1 MSEIL
6 EGSADREDL
15 ARVERRRAVRLLLRH
30 PFVTDDGPSPEDLA
44 LVRRHAEELK
54 KWFRELLGY
63 RLVVDHEMARLH
75 KRRPPDVPPTG
86 RREDDVRPALTRTGR
101 PFDRRRYSLLCLVLA
116 ALESLELQT
125 VLSALA
131 IEVQGLAADA
141 DGVAP
146 LDLEQFSERQ
156 GFVDAVRFLVDLGIL
171 KLADGDDT
179 AFVRGTGDALYDV
192 DSRRLTQM
200 LSAAVPPS
208 LAAGPEELA
217 EDLYAPT
224 EDGANRRIR
233 HRLMRRLVEQP
244 VLYVDELD
252 EDERAYL
259 NWQRSYLVRQVEE
272 WTGLQVE
279 VRREG
284 LAAIDPH
291 AGRVDGSLSDVAFP
305 GTSHAA
311 HAALLIADE
320 LARRSRGG
328 EPGAAV
334 PRSELLEL
342 AAELLRRHA
351 WRVAYREDPS
361 GAELLDDALD
371 VLARLALVR
380 RRPEGVEPLAAVAR
394 YRFVESTADAAGEL
408 FDE

>member
-1 MSEIL
+1 VSEVFG
-6 EGSADREDL
+6 GSADGGEL
-15 ARVERRRAVRLLLRH
+15 VQEERRRAVRLLLRR
-30 PFVTDDGPSPEDLA
+30 PFVTDDGPAAEDLA

-75 KRRPPDVPPTG
+75 KRRPPEVPAAG
-86 RREDDVRPALTRTGR
+86 RREPDARPALTRTGR

-131 IEVQGLAADA
+131 VEVQGLAADA
-141 DGVAP
+141 DGVAA

-156 GFVDAVRFLVDLGIL
+156 CFVDAVRFLVDLGIL
-171 KLADGDDT
+171 KLADGDDV
-179 AFVRGTGDALYDV
+179 AFVRGSGDALYDV
-192 DSRRLTQM
+192 DGRRLTQM

-208 LAAGPEELA
+208 LADGPEELG

-224 EDGANRRIR
+224 EDGANRRLR

-259 NWQRSYLVRQVEE
+259 TWQRSYLVRQVEE
-272 WTGLQVE
+272 WTGLEVE

-284 LAAIDPH
+284 LAAIDP
-291 AGRVDGSLSDVAFP
+291 DGDLSDVAFP

-320 LARRSRGG
+320 LARRRRGG
-328 EPGAAV
+328 EAGAAV
-334 PRSELLEL
+334 PRGELLEL
-342 AAELLRRHA
+342 AAEILGRHS
-351 WRVAYREDPS
+351 WRAAYREDPT
-361 GAELLDDALD
+361 GAELLDGALE
-371 VLARLALVR
+371 VLARLGLVH

-394 YRFVESTADAAGEL
+394 YRFVEFTETV
-408 FDE
+408 DE

>member
-1 MSEIL
+1 VSEVL
-6 EGSADREDL
+6 EGVADRDPDL
-15 ARVERRRAVRLLLRH
+15 AREERRRAVRLLLRQ
-30 PFVTDDGPSPEDLA
+30 PLVTDDGPSAEDLA

-54 KWFRELLGY
+54 KWFRELLGV
-63 RLVVDHEMARLH
+63 RLVVDHETARLY
-75 KRRPPDVPPTG
+75 KRRPPDVPAGG

-116 ALESLELQT
+116 ALEGLELQT

-141 DGVAP
+141 DGIAP

-156 GFVDAVRFLVDLGIL
+156 CFVDAVRFLVDLGIL
-171 KLADGDDT
+171 KLTDGDDV

-192 DSRRLTQM
+192 DGRRLTQM

-208 LAAGPEELA
+208 LAAGPGELG

-224 EDGANRRIR
+224 EDGANRRLR

-244 VLYVDELD
+244 VLYLDELE

-259 NWQRSYLVRQVEE
+259 TWQRSYLVRQVEE
-272 WTGLQVE
+272 WTGLAVE
-279 VRREG
+279 IRREG
-284 LAAIDPH
+284 LAAID
-291 AGRVDGSLSDVAFP
+291 AQGDCSDVAFP

-320 LARRSRGG
+320 LARRSRERG
-328 EPGAAV
+328 PGAAV

-342 AAELLRRHA
+342 AVELLRRHA
-351 WRVAYREDPS
+351 WRIAYREDPS
-361 GAELLDDALD
+361 GGELLDDALD
-371 VLARLALVR
+371 VLARLGLVH
-380 RRPEGVEPLAAVAR
+380 RRPEGVEPLAAIAR
-394 YRFVESTADAAGEL
+394 YRFVEATERISGE
-408 FDE
+408 